1 MNDIHSRTLER
12 ILLRFKIF
20 NLIAILFG
28 SAVMAFGIN
37 SFNLANGLAEGGI
50 TGVALLLNYVL
61 GWDPGLSSLL
71 INLPLLLLGWK
82 VMGRT
87 GFLYALIGA
96 ISFSVFLFAF
106 QSASMPLPDPLLA
119 SLYAGAFV
127 GLGLGIVFRYGGITD
142 GVDVIARLFQK
153 SFGWSFGR
161 TIFLTDG
168 LVLAAS
174 LFYLDLQR
182 AMYTMIAIVI
192 GSRLIDFVQEGSF
205 TAKAVTIIS
214 KKPEEIASKILKE
227 MKRGVT
233 FLSGKG
239 AYTQEPQ
246 EVLYCVISKRETG
259 RLKQIVMETDPHAFV
274 IFNDVHEVV
283 GRGWESK
290 NPTA

>member
-1 MNDIHSRTLER
+1 M
-12 ILLRFKIF
+12 RFKWT
-20 NLIAILFG
+20 NTIAILIG

-37 SFNLANGLAEGGI
+37 CFNLANGLAEGGI

-71 INLPLLLLGWK
+71 INLPLLLIGWK
-82 VMGRT
+82 VMGKI

-96 ISFSVFLFAF
+96 VSFSVFLFAF
-106 QSASMPLPDPLLA
+106 QFASMPLQDPLLA

-127 GLGLGIVFRYGGITD
+127 GVGLGIVFRYGGITD
-142 GVDVIARLFQK
+142 GVDIIARFFHK

-174 LFYLDLQR
+174 LFYLDLER
-182 AMYTMIAIVI
+182 AMYTMIAIVV

-205 TAKAVTIIS
+205 SGKAVTIIS
-214 KKPEEIASKILKE
+214 KKPEEIAGKILKE

-233 FLSGKG
+233 FLNGRG
-239 AYTQEPQ
+239 AYTKEPR

-259 RLKQIVMETDPHAFV
+259 RLKQIVMDTDPNAFV
-274 IFNDVHEVV
+274 IFNDVHEVL
-283 GRGWESK
+283 GRGWESGE
-290 NPTA
+290 PTS

>member
-1 MNDIHSRTLER
+1 MEMIF
-12 ILLRFKIF
+12 LRFKF
-20 NLIAILFG
+20 VNLIAILLG

-61 GWDPGLSSLL
+61 GWDPWLSSLL

-96 ISFSVFLFAF
+96 VSFSVFLFAF
-106 QSASMPLPDPLLA
+106 HSISMPLPDPLLA

-127 GLGLGIVFRYGGITD
+127 GVGLGLVFRYGGITD
-142 GVDVIARLFQK
+142 GVDVIARLCHK

-205 TAKAVTIIS
+205 TAKAVTVIS

-233 FLSGKG
+233 FLNGKG
-239 AYTQEPQ
+239 GYTRESR

-274 IFNDVHEVV
+274 IFSDVHEVL
-283 GRGWESK
+283 GRGWESE